1 VQQPVDPVPAE
12 RGIERLVF
20 FSDAVFAIALTLL
33 AIDLRL
39 PDTARITTSAQLVD
53 AVLAVGP
60 QLYSFCL
67 SFFVIILLWVG
78 HYRTFRVVTEVDG
91 ATILLNTLL
100 LFCVVLL
107 PFPTSIL
114 GTHPDIPAAVALY
127 GIAAGVTT
135 LASTLVWFLVAE
147 VRHHVGGMP
156 PHLVR
161 LITLRAAV
169 VPAVVVVT
177 IPIAFVDTRIPL
189 AVWILLWPIQ
199 LVMERRF
206 RLRLNPQPQKPVSPA
221 AAAPS
226 PAGVPGSGPRS
237 GPAGSA

>member
-1 VQQPVDPVPAE
+1 VTDRLQPVPPD

-39 PDTARITTSAQLVD
+39 PDTARVTTSGQLVD

-67 SFFVIILLWVG
+67 SFFVIILLWIG
-78 HYRTFRVVTEVDG
+78 HYRTFRVVTDVDG

-114 GTHPDIPAAVALY
+114 GAHPDIPAAVALY
-127 GIAAGVTT
+127 GLVAGITT
-135 LASTLVWFLVAE
+135 LVSTLLWFLVAE

-161 LITLRAAV
+161 LITLRAAF
-169 VPAVVVVT
+169 VPAVIVVT
-177 IPIAFVDTRIPL
+177 IPFAFVEPRIPM
-189 AVWILLWPIQ
+189 AGWALLWPIQ
-199 LVMERRF
+199 LLVERRF
-206 RLRLNPQPQKPVSPA
+206 RLRLDPHSVPSAIPA

-226 PAGVPGSGPRS
+226 PAGAPGSGPPS

>member
-1 VQQPVDPVPAE
+1 MTEHLQPVPPDL
-12 RGIERLVF
+12 GIERLVF

-39 PDTARITTSAQLVD
+39 PETARVTTSAELVD

-67 SFFVIILLWVG
+67 SFFVIILLWIG

-114 GTHPDIPAAVALY
+114 GAHPDIPAAVAIY
-127 GIAAGVTT
+127 GIAAATTT
-135 LASTLVWFLVAE
+135 LVSTLLWFFVAE

-156 PHLVR
+156 SHLVR
-161 LITLRAAV
+161 LITLRAAF
-169 VPAVVVVT
+169 VPAVVAVT
-177 IPIAFVDTRIPL
+177 IPLAFVEPRIPM
-189 AVWILLWPIQ
+189 AVWILLWPMQ

-206 RLRLNPQPQKPVSPA
+206 RLRLD
-221 AAAPS
+221 APHE
-226 PAGVPGSGPRS
+226 PHPGDAPG
-237 GPAGSA
+237 